1 MSASS
6 TATSP
11 GSTPAPKSAPA
22 AQYSACRTSQLRITL
37 TSSGAAT
44 AIVGGYIGFK
54 NLASAPCQLDGY
66 PTLVGVTAAGDTV
79 TATQLLTSMFGP
91 NLPDPPQVTL
101 GPGALAEAVFTGN
114 EVAGSCASG
123 PLPTF
128 QTLRVTPPGNTQSAT
143 ISAWL
148 PAVGTYLPDCGEI
161 TVSPVVPS
169 ADLYNLQSS

>member
-1 MSASS
+1 M
-6 TATSP
+6 
-11 GSTPAPKSAPA
+11 
-22 AQYSACRTSQLRITL
+22 
-37 TSSGAAT
+37 
-44 AIVGGYIGFK
+44 GGYIGFK
-54 NLASAPCQLDGY
+54 NLASTPCQLYGY
-66 PTLVGVTAAGDTV
+66 PTLAGVTAAGNTV

-91 NLPDPPQVTL
+91 NLPAPPLVTL
-101 GPGALAEAVFTGN
+101 DPGALAEAVFTGN

-128 QTLRVTPPGNTQSAT
+128 QALRVTPPANTQSAA